1 MEPQDSLLNGRYY
14 IIKMLGR
21 GGMGEVFLAEDKL
34 LARHVAVKKVIYSG
48 NEFLFKAAEKEAMVL
63 ARLQHQGLPKVLDYF
78 NEDHTQFIV
87 MEYIAGKDLGDL
99 LHLNGGPFSPEQVWG
114 WIDPLL
120 DILEYLHRQ
129 TPPVVHRDI
138 KPQNIKITDDR
149 KLFLIDFGLVKDSP
163 TRVKVDSPSLSVYGY
178 SQSYA
183 PLEQINGDPTSVQTD
198 VYEFCATLY
207 HLLTDVK
214 PADALDRATKRI
226 EHKPD
231 PLRPAHEINSNI
243 PLGLSQVLHGGLQLS
258 CDERIKS
265 VPALRQRLNEIRNK
279 SQRIHINIDHENK
292 IFSDRS
298 TVEPKPARTS
308 FFRSKPTLY
317 AAGAVLLILLCV
329 GGLMLYQSYAQGQEA
344 KGLFAEA
351 QSIERAEGLLSQ
363 NACAKYDQIKG
374 EYLDDATR
382 AELIKKSNSCTTARV
397 YFQAAQKGEKDKGGL
412 SFETIKEY
420 KQIIE
425 TNPGSV
431 YARQA
436 QEKLNEYERNEQA
449 TLKAYKAMQKAD
461 YLSARLGSEEITPE
475 LFKKRSQQLL
485 DTINLY
491 GEIDLTNVD
500 ALLSEHIRNS
510 IDAFKRGRSLFD
522 EVEQER
528 SKIDSSLAE
537 NIRTYGSDSR
547 NYFIQQAT
555 AEFAKVLENN
565 TSRFEAFFE
574 ETKKLN
580 ELDKTIASQ
589 LETKFNNRAFVDQ
602 Y

>member
-1 MEPQDSLLNGRYY
+1 
-14 IIKMLGR
+14 
-21 GGMGEVFLAEDKL
+21 MGEVFLAEDKL
-34 LARHVAVKKVIYSG
+34 LSRQVAVKKVIYSG

-63 ARLQHQGLPKVLDYF
+63 ARLQHHGLPKVLDYF

-99 LHLNGGPFSPEQVWG
+99 LRLNGGPFPTDQVWQ

-120 DILEYLHRQ
+120 DILDYLHRQ

-198 VYEFCATLY
+198 IYEFCATLY

-231 PLRPAHEINSNI
+231 PLRPAHEVNARI
-243 PLGLSQVLHGGLQLS
+243 PLGLSQVLEAGLQLS

-265 VPALRQRLNEIRNK
+265 VQALRQRLNEIRNR
-279 SQRIHINIDHENK
+279 SQRIHIDIDEKQN
-292 IFSDRS
+292 FNDYRSDIKP
-298 TVEPKPARTS
+298 EPSKPG
-308 FFRSKPTLY
+308 FFRNKATIY
-317 AAGAVLLILLCV
+317 AAGVVLLVALSV
-329 GGLMLYQSYAQGQEA
+329 GGYMWYQSYAKRQEA
-344 KGLFAEA
+344 RGLFAEA
-351 QSIERAEGLLSQ
+351 QSIERSEGLLSQ
-363 NACAKYDQIKG
+363 SACAKYDQING

-382 AELIKKSNSCTTARV
+382 SELIKKSNNCTTARV
-397 YFQAAQKGEKDKGGL
+397 YFEAAEKNEKDNGGL

-420 KQIIE
+420 KKIIE

-431 YARQA
+431 YAKRA
-436 QEKLNEYERNEQA
+436 QEKINEYNRNEQA
-449 TLKAYKAMQKAD
+449 TLKAYKALQKAD
-461 YLSARLGSEEITPE
+461 YLSARDDTGEFTLEVFKE
-475 LFKKRSQQLL
+475 LSQQLR

-491 GEIDLTNVD
+491 GEIELTYVD
-500 ALLSEHIRNS
+500 PLLSDHIRNS
-510 IDAFKRGRSLFD
+510 IDAFKTGRTLCD
-522 EVEQER
+522 EVDQER
-528 SKIDSSLAE
+528 SKIQSNFES
-537 NIRTYGSDSR
+537 NIRTYGNDYR
-547 NYFIQQAT
+547 NYFAQQAAT
-555 AEFAKVLENN
+555 EFVKVLQNN
-565 TSRFEAFFE
+565 AGRFKEFFDA
-574 ETKKLN
+574 TKKLN
-580 ELDKTIASQ
+580 ELDKTIAAQ
-589 LETKFNNRAFVDQ
+589 LETKFNNKAFVDQ